1 MELKAKWQLAAEP
14 CWPLK
19 KLMKKK
25 MTTCT
30 PPCEGECCEINKL
43 LKELRFTHK
52 HLYANT
58 QWGRFFLTCLENN
71 LKGMMKT
78 MNKLYDSSCCL
89 YNAQCTLLYTQ
100 IFEMHT
106 RSFTHTIHWSL
117 QTHKWPQTCTNTNP
131 QTHTVIVHTRTHVI
145 TSGLFC
151 SHTHTH
157 MPVNTHTSSA
167 TYTPSIFSSAQ
178 PFRSVYTML

>member
-1 MELKAKWQLAAEP
+1 
-14 CWPLK
+14 
-19 KLMKKK
+19 MKKK

-151 SHTHTH
+151 SHTHTR
-157 MPVNTHTSSA
+157 THTHACEHTHILSHIH
-167 TYTPSIFSSAQ
+167 TIDFSSAQ
-178 PFRSVYTML
+178 PFRSIYTML